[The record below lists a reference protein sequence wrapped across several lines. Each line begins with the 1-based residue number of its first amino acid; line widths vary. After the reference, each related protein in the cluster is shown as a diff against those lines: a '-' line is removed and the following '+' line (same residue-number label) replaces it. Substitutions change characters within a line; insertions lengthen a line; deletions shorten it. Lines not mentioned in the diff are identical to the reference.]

1 MLPIHAIRTDL
12 AAALKR
18 SRRIILTAPTGSG
31 KSTQVPQ
38 MLLDLGA
45 LGSGKAVVLQPRRR
59 LVLAPRVAGFRRH
72 VRRFH
77 AGHV

>member
-1 MLPIHAIRTDL
+1 MLPIHAIRNDL

-45 LGSGKAVVLQPRRR
+45 LGDSKVVILQLRQPVVSTASR
-59 LVLAPRVAGFRRH
+59 LENRAAGNRGFPN
-72 VRRFH
+72 
-77 AGHV
+77 